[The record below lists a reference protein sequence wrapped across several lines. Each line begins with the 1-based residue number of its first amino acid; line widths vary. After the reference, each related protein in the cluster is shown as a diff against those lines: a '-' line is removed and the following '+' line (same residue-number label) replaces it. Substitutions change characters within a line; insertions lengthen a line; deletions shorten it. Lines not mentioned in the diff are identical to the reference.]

1 MLNFDALAQNFICS
15 NLSSLCFNQ
24 QQVFACLVSEQK
36 FQLQKSFLQAHDA
49 RSTAAMF
56 SSMKGTSLD
65 LNAIPRV
72 SSTVKNCCYGLNVE
86 KNLVQESICEEK

>member
-1 MLNFDALAQNFICS
+1 
-15 NLSSLCFNQ
+15 
-24 QQVFACLVSEQK
+24 
-36 FQLQKSFLQAHDA
+36 
-49 RSTAAMF
+49 MF

-86 KNLVQESICEEK
+86 KNLVQESICEEKQDFFFFLLGDTVKLVLQSQKKLQKNQTKTGGK